1 MTGVPSLVARTSLVP
16 GVTWLVRDAGVPETE
31 VVGVLVGVGVVAPGF
46 CCSNRFYNAKV
57 QMLNLC

>member
-1 MTGVPSLVARTSLVP
+1 MVARTSLVP

>member
-1 MTGVPSLVARTSLVP
+1 MVARTSLVP
-16 GVTWLVRDAGVPETE
+16 GVTWLVRDAGVPEVE
-31 VVGVLVGVGVVAPGF
+31 VVGVLVGVEVVVVAPGF